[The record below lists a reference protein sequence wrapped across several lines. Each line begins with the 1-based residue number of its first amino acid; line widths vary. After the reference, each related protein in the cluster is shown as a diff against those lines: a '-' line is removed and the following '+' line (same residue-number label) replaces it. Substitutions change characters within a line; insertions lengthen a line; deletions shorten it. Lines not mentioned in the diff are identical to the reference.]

1 MKRKQSQSSQL
12 FLVRLWA
19 AEIDDQADQLDQ
31 VELLRHGKI
40 QHVVSGE
47 ALTFRGYEGLAE
59 AIERMIAE
67 REDARQH
74 AADE

>member
-47 ALTFRGYEGLAE
+47 ALNFRGYHGLAE
-59 AIERMIAE
+59 AIEKMIAE